1 MQVYLISALA
11 HRAREK
17 NQIFS
22 APRLNGNRN
31 ATRIPR
37 LFPTLWRM
45 VRVRWRAAR
54 MAATAKRLNK

>member
-17 NQIFS
+17 HQVFS
-22 APRLNGNRN
+22 APRLSGNRN
-31 ATRIPR
+31 AIRIPR

-45 VRVRWRAAR
+45 VQVRWRTGR
-54 MAATAKRLNK
+54 MATTAKQLNK